1 MKSLPGP
8 NVQTA
13 ITEEN
18 STFYLGHVQTSEH
31 SCQGKKDSCS
41 GQVLKPQSEH
51 MKGLVTGYWRL
62 DGIIRGGNVSGD
74 DVDIYVKALSS

>member
-1 MKSLPGP
+1 
-8 NVQTA
+8 
-13 ITEEN
+13 
-18 STFYLGHVQTSEH
+18 
-31 SCQGKKDSCS
+31 
-41 GQVLKPQSEH
+41 